1 MAQNPKSR
9 SRGSVPGAPAPRRS
23 PTLEL
28 PFNDDDVQPLRA
40 DDPRPQ
46 RVPQYP
52 TNARRPARKAEEAI
66 PTSIYDVSQD
76 EEFQPSYDAQELSD
90 SGFKPAFIYVERGP
104 GQGQLVPVRQG
115 TMVIGRASISELRL
129 QHASISRRHAQITR
143 LGERFYIKDLGS
155 QNGTFVNRTRIGT
168 EVEIQPGD
176 EISVGNAL
184 LRMRGPV
191 QPAEAPVQHKSQRRS
206 KPVASARKKLSA
218 ARIGM
223 LGGAIGFG
231 IAGVF
236 TFAVLR
242 VMRGP
247 SYRELPTATRS
258 VHPGPSASPVS
269 EHESDAVSARIQRAM
284 QEAAAKEQATA
295 RPSAEPAV
303 EVSDAH
309 VVRISAPGSA
319 AAGVSQK
326 KLTATKVASRT
337 HTAGDEEAAS
347 PPPARGSG
355 AHNPSILERYG
366 EGDVEA
372 ALELASQE
380 NDKDLMGKLTRF
392 QSAYDAAKASLE
404 AKDGTGAIRNFSAAL
419 KADEPLSKGGWGK
432 YGAEIRKQLG
442 GLYTLVGFK
451 HMENEDS
458 EDAQKAFSA
467 ALKYD
472 PDNAKARQQLAK
484 LTGGESGAA
493 SGKKKADDAFTDQQ
507 TEAAAPAAAPAKP
520 ATRRPAGSKAL
531 PVPSDDEASAPPA
544 KSPSRKPAASSKAA
558 ADAAFGD

>member
-1 MAQNPKSR
+1 
-9 SRGSVPGAPAPRRS
+9 
-23 PTLEL
+23 LEL

-76 EEFQPSYDAQELSD
+76 EEFQPSYDARELSD
-90 SGFKPAFIYVERGP
+90 SGFKPAFVYVERGP

-129 QHASISRRHAQITR
+129 QHPSISRRHAQITR
-143 LGERFYIKDLGS
+143 LAERFYIKDLGS
-155 QNGTFVNRTRIGT
+155 QNGTFVNRTRIAT

-191 QPAEAPVQHKSQRRS
+191 QPAEVRSQPRSQRRS
-206 KPVASARKKLSA
+206 KPVASPRKKLSA
-218 ARIGM
+218 ARIGA

-247 SYRELPTATRS
+247 SYRELPTAAITRS
-258 VHPGPSASPVS
+258 VHPGPAGAALG
-269 EHESDAVSARIQRAM
+269 ERESDAVNARIQKAM
-284 QEAAAKEQATA
+284 QEATAKEQAGKA
-295 RPSAEPAV
+295 GDEPTV
-303 EVSDAH
+303 EVSDAR
-309 VVRISAPGSA
+309 VVRMSPPVAGA
-319 AAGVSQK
+319 AAPQK
-326 KLTATKVASRT
+326 KLTATKIASRSRS
-337 HTAGDEEAAS
+337 GGEEEVPAAA
-347 PPPARGSG
+347 PAHSG
-355 AHNPSILERYG
+355 ARHNPAILERYG

-372 ALELASQE
+372 ALEIANQE
-380 NDKDLMGKLTRF
+380 GDKDLSAQLTRF
-392 QSAYDAAKASLE
+392 QSAYNAAQASLT
-404 AKDGTGAIRNFSAAL
+404 AKDGTGAIRNLTAAL

-451 HMENEDS
+451 HLENEDS
-458 EDAQKAFSA
+458 EDAQKAFAA

-472 PDNAKARQQLAK
+472 PDNAKARQQMAK
-484 LTGGESGAA
+484 LNGSEPAPAA
-493 SGKKKADDAFTDQQ
+493 GKKKADDAFADPKP
-507 TEAAAPAAAPAKP
+507 EAPAQAPVAAKP
-520 ATRRPAGSKAL
+520 AARRPAGSKAL
-531 PVPSDDEASAPPA
+531 PVPSDDEDSAPPA
-544 KSPSRKPAASSKAA
+544 KATSRKPASSKAA